1 MNANDRAITGF
12 AMAGH
17 AMVHTYELAVP
28 ILLTVWLA
36 EFSATSATLGS
47 VVAVG
52 YGLFGVGALPAG
64 VLVDRFGSRRLIVA
78 CLFGMGTAFVL
89 LGLLPGVAGIAVAL
103 AVWGLAASV
112 YHPAGLTLISKG
124 ADQRGAAFAYHG
136 MAANVGIAG
145 GPFVTA
151 LLLVV
156 VEWRL
161 AVVVLAVPAFV
172 AGLVGLTVEF
182 DETAAVDKTAAT
194 DADRVAGDG
203 GDDDDSSDD
212 SSTADNDDSSTAD
225 NDDHSDDSSTVDNDD
240 NSDNS
245 DATAPAIDSLA
256 EFVTASRGLF
266 TAGFATV
273 FVLVL
278 FNGLYYR
285 GMVTFLPGL
294 LSDFL
299 DPLLT
304 VDPAAAIGPI
314 ADTPAAR
321 EFDLS
326 QYLYAGLLAV
336 GIGGQYVGGRLT
348 DAVEP
353 ERGLAVMLTAL
364 VVIALLFVPAAG
376 SLSTLLAVS
385 AALGFGLFGLQPLS
399 QATIAKYSPPAYRG
413 LSFGFTYLAIFGIGA
428 LGASLA
434 GAALT
439 YGSQTTLFVMLAGFE
454 MAALGLALWLIV
466 RAR

>member
-12 AMAGH
+12 TMAGH

-28 ILLTVWLA
+28 ILLTVWLV
-36 EFSATSATLGS
+36 EFSVTSATLGS

-52 YGLFGVGALPAG
+52 YGLFGVGALPG
-64 VLVDRFGSRRLIVA
+64 GLLVDRFGSRRLIVA
-78 CLFGMGTAFVL
+78 CLFGMGAAFVL

-145 GPFVTA
+145 GPFLTA
-151 LLLVV
+151 LLLVA
-156 VEWRL
+156 VEWRT
-161 AVVVLAVPAFV
+161 AVIALAVPAFV
-172 AGLVGLTVEF
+172 AGLAGLTVEF
-182 DETAAVDKTAAT
+182 DETAAVDADAA
-194 DADRVAGDG
+194 AGDDASEATA
-203 GDDDDSSDD
+203 DDDGTSPD
-212 SSTADNDDSSTAD
+212 
-225 NDDHSDDSSTVDNDD
+225 V
-240 NSDNS
+240 
-245 DATAPAIDSLA
+245 DSLA

-266 TAGFATV
+266 TAGFLTV

-285 GMVTFLPGL
+285 GMLTFLPGL

-299 DPLLT
+299 DPLLA
-304 VDPAAAIGPI
+304 VDPAAAIEPI
-314 ADTPAAR
+314 ADTPAAS

-326 QYLYAGLLAV
+326 RYLFAGLLAV
-336 GIGGQYVGGRLT
+336 GVAGQYVGGRLT
-348 DAVEP
+348 DAIEP
-353 ERGLAVMLTAL
+353 ERGLAGML
-364 VVIALLFVPAAG
+364 VVLVVVALLFVPASA
-376 SLSTLLAVS
+376 SLPTLLAVS
-385 AALGFGLFGLQPLS
+385 VALGFALFGLQPLS
-399 QATIAKYSPPAYRG
+399 QATIAKYSPPDYRG
-413 LSFGFTYLAIFGIGA
+413 LSFGYTYLAIFGIGA

-439 YGSQTTLFVMLAGFE
+439 YGTQTTVFLMLAAFE
-454 MAALGLALWLIV
+454 ATALTLAVWLIV
-466 RAR
+466 REE

>member
-12 AMAGH
+12 TMAGH

-36 EFSATSATLGS
+36 EYSVTSATLGT

-52 YGLFGVGALPAG
+52 YGLFGVGALPGG
-64 VLVDRFGSRRLIVA
+64 VLVDRFGSRRLIVG
-78 CLFGMGTAFVL
+78 CLFGMGSAFVL
-89 LGLLPGVAGIAVAL
+89 LGLLPGVAGIALAL

-124 ADQRGAAFAYHG
+124 TNQRGAAFAYHG

-145 GPFVTA
+145 GPFLTA

-156 VEWRL
+156 VEWET
-161 AVVVLAVPAFV
+161 AVVLLALPAFV
-172 AGLVGLTVEF
+172 AGGLGLFIEF
-182 DETAAVDKTAAT
+182 DETAAVDG
-194 DADRVAGDG
+194 DAQTRSEDG
-203 GDDDDSSDD
+203 GEDDDDGD
-212 SSTADNDDSSTAD
+212 TG
-225 NDDHSDDSSTVDNDD
+225 
-240 NSDNS
+240 
-245 DATAPAIDSLA
+245 DATAPDVDSLA

-266 TAGFATV
+266 TAGFLTV

-285 GMVTFLPGL
+285 GMLTFLPRL

-299 DPLLT
+299 DPLLA
-304 VDPAAAIGPI
+304 VNPAAAIGPI
-314 ADTPAAR
+314 ADSPAAS

-326 QYLYAGLLAV
+326 RYLFAGLLAV
-336 GIGGQYVGGRLT
+336 GVAGQYVGGKLT
-348 DAVEP
+348 DAIAP
-353 ERGLAVMLTAL
+353 ERGLAGMLAAL
-364 VVIALLFVPAAG
+364 VVIALLFVPASG
-376 SLSTLLAVS
+376 SLPTLLAVS
-385 AALGFGLFGLQPLS
+385 AALGFALFGLQPLS
-399 QATIAKYSPPAYRG
+399 QATIATYSPPEYRG

-428 LGASLA
+428 LGASVA

-439 YGSQTTLFVMLAGFE
+439 YGSRTTLFAMLAAFE
-454 MAALGLALWLIV
+454 LIALVLAVSLLL
-466 RAR
+466 RADPDTAERGV

>member
-28 ILLTVWLA
+28 ILLTVWLV
-36 EFSATSATLGS
+36 EFSVTSATLGT

-52 YGLFGVGALPAG
+52 YGLFGVGALPGG

-78 CLFGMGTAFVL
+78 CLFGMGSAFIL

-124 ADQRGAAFAYHG
+124 AEERGAAFAYHG

-145 GPFVTA
+145 GPFLTA
-151 LLLVV
+151 LLLVI

-161 AVVVLAVPAFV
+161 AVVLLAIPAFI
-172 AGLVGLTVEF
+172 AGAVGLTVTF
-182 DETAAVDKTAAT
+182 DETAAVD
-194 DADRVAGDG
+194 D
-203 GDDDDSSDD
+203 
-212 SSTADNDDSSTAD
+212 
-225 NDDHSDDSSTVDNDD
+225 
-240 NSDNS
+240 
-245 DATAPAIDSLA
+245 DATAGEDESGERAVDAGKDDASDTATASDVDSLA
-256 EFVTASRGLF
+256 SFVSASRGLF
-266 TAGFATV
+266 TAGFLTV

-285 GMVTFLPGL
+285 GMVTFLPEV
-294 LSDFL
+294 LSDVL
-299 DPLLT
+299 DPLLA
-304 VDPAAAIGPI
+304 VDPAAAVGPV
-314 ADTPAAR
+314 ADSPAAS

-326 QYLYAGLLAV
+326 KYLYAGLLAV
-336 GIGGQYVGGRLT
+336 GVAGQYVGGKLT
-348 DAVEP
+348 DAIEP
-353 ERGLAVMLTAL
+353 ERGLAGMLTLL
-364 VVIALLFVPAAG
+364 VAIALLFVPASG
-376 SLSTLLAVS
+376 SLPTLLAISV
-385 AALGFGLFGLQPLS
+385 ALGFALFGLQPLS

-454 MAALGLALWLIV
+454 AIALGLTVWLIR
-466 RAR
+466 RA

>member
-28 ILLTVWLA
+28 ILLTVWLV
-36 EFSATSATLGS
+36 EFSVTSATLGT

-52 YGLFGVGALPAG
+52 YGLFGVGALPGG
-64 VLVDRFGSRRLIVA
+64 VLVDRFGSRRLTVA
-78 CLFGMGTAFVL
+78 CLFGMGSAFIL

-124 ADQRGAAFAYHG
+124 AEERGAAFAYHG

-145 GPFVTA
+145 GPFLTA
-151 LLLVV
+151 LLLVI

-161 AVVVLAVPAFV
+161 AVVVLAIPAFITG
-172 AGLVGLTVEF
+172 AVGLTVTF
-182 DETAAVDKTAAT
+182 DETAAVD
-194 DADRVAGDG
+194 D
-203 GDDDDSSDD
+203 
-212 SSTADNDDSSTAD
+212 
-225 NDDHSDDSSTVDNDD
+225 
-240 NSDNS
+240 
-245 DATAPAIDSLA
+245 DATAGEDESGERAVDAGKDDASDTATASDVDSLA
-256 EFVTASRGLF
+256 SFVSASRGLF
-266 TAGFATV
+266 TAGFLTV

-285 GMVTFLPGL
+285 GMVTFLPEV
-294 LSDFL
+294 LSDVL
-299 DPLLT
+299 DPLLS
-304 VDPAAAIGPI
+304 VDPAAAIGPV
-314 ADTPAAR
+314 ADSPAAS

-326 QYLYAGLLAV
+326 KYLYAGLLAV
-336 GIGGQYVGGRLT
+336 GVAGQYVGGKLT
-348 DAVEP
+348 DAIEP
-353 ERGLAVMLTAL
+353 ERGLAGILTLL
-364 VVIALLFVPAAG
+364 VVIALLFVPASG
-376 SLSTLLAVS
+376 SLPTLLAISV
-385 AALGFGLFGLQPLS
+385 ALGFALFGLQPLS

-454 MAALGLALWLIV
+454 AIALGLTVWLIR
-466 RAR
+466 RA

>member
-1 MNANDRAITGF
+1 MNANDRSITGF

-28 ILLTVWLA
+28 ILLTVWLV
-36 EFSATSATLGS
+36 EFSVTSATLGT

-52 YGLFGVGALPAG
+52 YGLFGVGALPG
-64 VLVDRFGSRRLIVA
+64 GLLVDRFGSRRLIVA

-124 ADQRGAAFAYHG
+124 TQQRGAAFAYHG

-145 GPFVTA
+145 GPFLTA

-156 VEWRL
+156 VEWQL

-172 AGLVGLTVEF
+172 AGAVGLTVEF
-182 DETAAVDKTAAT
+182 DETAAVDGDTTA
-194 DADRVAGDG
+194 
-203 GDDDDSSDD
+203 GDDDGGERAIDERAGEDD
-212 SSTADNDDSSTAD
+212 G
-225 NDDHSDDSSTVDNDD
+225 
-240 NSDNS
+240 
-245 DATAPAIDSLA
+245 DATATAPDIDSLA
-256 EFVTASRGLF
+256 TFVSASRGLF
-266 TAGFATV
+266 TAGFLTV

-285 GMVTFLPGL
+285 GMVTFLPEV
-294 LSDFL
+294 LSDVL
-299 DPLLT
+299 EPLLA
-304 VDPAAAIGPI
+304 VDPATAIGPV
-314 ADTPAAR
+314 ADSPAAS

-336 GIGGQYVGGRLT
+336 GVAGQYVGGRLT
-348 DAVEP
+348 DTIEP
-353 ERGLAVMLTAL
+353 ERGLAVMLTLL
-364 VVIALLFVPAAG
+364 VVIALLFVPASE
-376 SLSTLLAVS
+376 SLPTLLAISV
-385 AALGFGLFGLQPLS
+385 ALGFALFGLQPLS

-454 MAALGLALWLIV
+454 AAALGLAVWLIV
-466 RAR
+466 RE

>member
-28 ILLTVWLA
+28 ILLTVWLV
-36 EFSATSATLGS
+36 EFSVTSATLGT

-52 YGLFGVGALPAG
+52 YGLFGVGALPGG

-78 CLFGMGTAFVL
+78 CLFGMGSAFIL

-124 ADQRGAAFAYHG
+124 AEERGAAFAYHG

-145 GPFVTA
+145 GPFLTA
-151 LLLVV
+151 LLLVI

-161 AVVVLAVPAFV
+161 AVVLLAIPAFI
-172 AGLVGLTVEF
+172 AGAVGLTVTF
-182 DETAAVDKTAAT
+182 DETAAVD
-194 DADRVAGDG
+194 D
-203 GDDDDSSDD
+203 
-212 SSTADNDDSSTAD
+212 
-225 NDDHSDDSSTVDNDD
+225 
-240 NSDNS
+240 
-245 DATAPAIDSLA
+245 DATAGEDESGERAVDAGKDDASDTATASDVDSLA
-256 EFVTASRGLF
+256 SFVTASRGLF
-266 TAGFATV
+266 TTGFLTV

-285 GMVTFLPGL
+285 GMVTFLPEV
-294 LSDFL
+294 LSDVL
-299 DPLLT
+299 DPLLA
-304 VDPAAAIGPI
+304 VDPAAAIGPV
-314 ADTPAAR
+314 ADSPAAS

-326 QYLYAGLLAV
+326 KYLYAGLLAV
-336 GIGGQYVGGRLT
+336 GVAGQYVGGKLT
-348 DAVEP
+348 NAIEP
-353 ERGLAVMLTAL
+353 ERGLARMLTLL
-364 VVIALLFVPAAG
+364 VVIALLFVPASG
-376 SLSTLLAVS
+376 SLPTLLAISV
-385 AALGFGLFGLQPLS
+385 ALGFALFGLQPLS

-454 MAALGLALWLIV
+454 AIALGLTVWLIR
-466 RAR
+466 RA

>member
-28 ILLTVWLA
+28 ILLTVWLV
-36 EFSATSATLGS
+36 EYSVTSATLGT

-52 YGLFGVGALPAG
+52 YGLFGVGALPG
-64 VLVDRFGSRRLIVA
+64 GLLVDRFGSRRLIVA
-78 CLFGMGTAFVL
+78 CLFGMGSAFVL

-124 ADQRGAAFAYHG
+124 AEERGAAFAYHG

-145 GPFVTA
+145 GPFLTA
-151 LLLVV
+151 LLLVI

-161 AVVVLAVPAFV
+161 AVVLLAIPAFI
-172 AGLVGLTVEF
+172 AGAVGLTVTF
-182 DETAAVDKTAAT
+182 DETAAVD
-194 DADRVAGDG
+194 D
-203 GDDDDSSDD
+203 
-212 SSTADNDDSSTAD
+212 
-225 NDDHSDDSSTVDNDD
+225 
-240 NSDNS
+240 
-245 DATAPAIDSLA
+245 DATAGEDESGERAVDAGKDDASDTATASDVDSLA
-256 EFVTASRGLF
+256 SFVTASRGLF
-266 TAGFATV
+266 TTGFLTV

-285 GMVTFLPGL
+285 GMVTFLPEV
-294 LSDFL
+294 LSDVL
-299 DPLLT
+299 DPLLA
-304 VDPAAAIGPI
+304 VDPAATIGPV
-314 ADTPAAR
+314 ADSPAAS

-326 QYLYAGLLAV
+326 KYLYAGLLAV
-336 GIGGQYVGGRLT
+336 GVAGQYVGGKLT
-348 DAVEP
+348 DAIEP
-353 ERGLAVMLTAL
+353 ERGLAGMLTLL
-364 VVIALLFVPAAG
+364 VVIALLFVPASG
-376 SLSTLLAVS
+376 SLPTLLAISV
-385 AALGFGLFGLQPLS
+385 ALGFALFGLQPLS

-454 MAALGLALWLIV
+454 AIALGLTVWLIR
-466 RAR
+466 RA

>member
-28 ILLTVWLA
+28 ILLTVWLV
-36 EFSATSATLGS
+36 EFSVTSATLGT

-52 YGLFGVGALPAG
+52 YGLFGVGALPGG

-78 CLFGMGTAFVL
+78 CLFGMGSAFIL

-124 ADQRGAAFAYHG
+124 AEERGAAFAYHG

-145 GPFVTA
+145 GPFLTA
-151 LLLVV
+151 LLLVI

-161 AVVVLAVPAFV
+161 AVVLLAIPAFI
-172 AGLVGLTVEF
+172 AGAVGLTVTF
-182 DETAAVDKTAAT
+182 DETAAV
-194 DADRVAGDG
+194 AD
-203 GDDDDSSDD
+203 
-212 SSTADNDDSSTAD
+212 
-225 NDDHSDDSSTVDNDD
+225 
-240 NSDNS
+240 
-245 DATAPAIDSLA
+245 DATAGEDESGKRAVDAGKDDTSDTATASDVDSLA
-256 EFVTASRGLF
+256 SFVTASRGLF
-266 TAGFATV
+266 TTGFLTV

-285 GMVTFLPGL
+285 GMVTFLPEV
-294 LSDFL
+294 LSDVL
-299 DPLLT
+299 DPLLA
-304 VDPAAAIGPI
+304 VDPAAAIGPV
-314 ADTPAAR
+314 ADSPAAS

-326 QYLYAGLLAV
+326 KYLYAGLLAV
-336 GIGGQYVGGRLT
+336 GVAGQYVGGKLT
-348 DAVEP
+348 DAIEP
-353 ERGLAVMLTAL
+353 ERGLAGMLTLL
-364 VVIALLFVPAAG
+364 VAIALLFVPASG
-376 SLSTLLAVS
+376 SLPTLLAISV
-385 AALGFGLFGLQPLS
+385 ALGFALFGLQPLS

-454 MAALGLALWLIV
+454 AIALGLTVWLIR
-466 RAR
+466 RA

>member
-28 ILLTVWLA
+28 ILLTVWLV
-36 EFSATSATLGS
+36 EYSVTSATLGT

-52 YGLFGVGALPAG
+52 YGLFGVGALPG
-64 VLVDRFGSRRLIVA
+64 GLLVDRFGSRRLIVA
-78 CLFGMGTAFVL
+78 CLFGMGSAFVL

-124 ADQRGAAFAYHG
+124 AEERGAAFAYHG

-145 GPFVTA
+145 GPFLTA
-151 LLLVV
+151 LLLVI

-161 AVVVLAVPAFV
+161 AVVLLAIPAFI
-172 AGLVGLTVEF
+172 AGAVGLTVTF
-182 DETAAVDKTAAT
+182 DETAAVD
-194 DADRVAGDG
+194 D
-203 GDDDDSSDD
+203 
-212 SSTADNDDSSTAD
+212 
-225 NDDHSDDSSTVDNDD
+225 
-240 NSDNS
+240 
-245 DATAPAIDSLA
+245 DATAGEDESGERAVDAGKDDASDTATASDVDSLA
-256 EFVTASRGLF
+256 SFVTASRGLF
-266 TAGFATV
+266 TTGFLTV

-285 GMVTFLPGL
+285 GMVTFLPEV
-294 LSDFL
+294 LSDVL
-299 DPLLT
+299 DPLLA
-304 VDPAAAIGPI
+304 VDPAAAIGPV
-314 ADTPAAR
+314 ADSPAAS

-326 QYLYAGLLAV
+326 KYLYAGLLAV
-336 GIGGQYVGGRLT
+336 GVAGQYVGGKLT
-348 DAVEP
+348 DAIEP
-353 ERGLAVMLTAL
+353 ERGLAGMLTLL
-364 VVIALLFVPAAG
+364 VVIALLFVPASG
-376 SLSTLLAVS
+376 SLPTLLAISV
-385 AALGFGLFGLQPLS
+385 ALGFALFGLQPLS

-454 MAALGLALWLIV
+454 AIALGLTVWLIR
-466 RAR
+466 RA

>member
-17 AMVHTYELAVP
+17 GMVHTYELAVP

-145 GPFVTA
+145 GPFLTA

-182 DETAAVDKTAAT
+182 DETAAVDKTTAA
-194 DADRVAGDG
+194 DADRVAGDDNG
-203 GDDDDSSDD
+203 GGADDSGDTADDANSNTADDDDGSDD
-212 SSTADNDDSSTAD
+212 
-225 NDDHSDDSSTVDNDD
+225 
-240 NSDNS
+240 S

-256 EFVTASRGLF
+256 AFVTASRGLF

-304 VDPAAAIGPI
+304 VNPASAIGPI
-314 ADTPAAR
+314 ADTPAAS

-348 DAVEP
+348 DAVDP
-353 ERGLAVMLTAL
+353 ERGLAVMLAAL
-364 VVIALLFVPAAG
+364 VAIALLFVPAAG

-439 YGSQTTLFVMLAGFE
+439 YGSRTTLFVMLAGFE
-454 MAALGLALWLIV
+454 TAALGLALWLIV

>member
-28 ILLTVWLA
+28 LLLTVWLA
-36 EFSATSATLGS
+36 EFSVTSATLGS

-52 YGLFGVGALPAG
+52 YGLFGVGALPG
-64 VLVDRFGSRRLIVA
+64 GLLVDLFGSRRLIVA
-78 CLFGMGTAFVL
+78 CLFGMGSAFVL

-124 ADQRGAAFAYHG
+124 ANQRGAAFAYHG

-145 GPFVTA
+145 GPFLTA
-151 LLLVV
+151 LLLVA
-156 VEWRL
+156 VEWRT
-161 AVVVLAVPAFV
+161 AVIVLAVPAFI

-182 DETAAVDKTAAT
+182 DETAAVDAA
-194 DADRVAGDG
+194 A
-203 GDDDDSSDD
+203 
-212 SSTADNDDSSTAD
+212 
-225 NDDHSDDSSTVDNDD
+225 
-240 NSDNS
+240 
-245 DATAPAIDSLA
+245 DATAGGKGDDASDTTAGDTGDGTSPDVDSLA

-266 TAGFATV
+266 TAGFLTV

-285 GMVTFLPGL
+285 GMLTFLPGL

-304 VDPAAAIGPI
+304 VDPVAVIEPI
-314 ADTPAAR
+314 ADTPAAK

-326 QYLYAGLLAV
+326 RYLFAGLLAV
-336 GIGGQYVGGRLT
+336 GVAGQYVGGRLT
-348 DAVEP
+348 DAIEP
-353 ERGLAVMLTAL
+353 ERGLAGML
-364 VVIALLFVPAAG
+364 VVLVVVALLFVPASR
-376 SLSTLLAVS
+376 SLPTLLAVS
-385 AALGFGLFGLQPLS
+385 VALGFALFGLQPLS
-399 QATIAKYSPPAYRG
+399 QATIAKYSPPDYRG
-413 LSFGFTYLAIFGIGA
+413 LSFGYTYLAIFGIGA

-439 YGSQTTLFVMLAGFE
+439 YGSQTTVFVMLAAFE
-454 MAALGLALWLIV
+454 ATALTLAVWLIV
-466 RAR
+466 RDE

>member
-28 ILLTVWLA
+28 ILLTVWLV
-36 EFSATSATLGS
+36 EFSVTSATLGT

-52 YGLFGVGALPAG
+52 YGLFGVGALPGG

-78 CLFGMGTAFVL
+78 CLFGMGSAFIL

-124 ADQRGAAFAYHG
+124 AEERGAAFAYHG

-145 GPFVTA
+145 GPFLTA
-151 LLLVV
+151 LLLVI

-161 AVVVLAVPAFV
+161 AVVLLAIPAFI
-172 AGLVGLTVEF
+172 AGAVGLTVTF
-182 DETAAVDKTAAT
+182 DEAAAI
-194 DADRVAGDG
+194 
-203 GDDDDSSDD
+203 DD
-212 SSTADNDDSSTAD
+212 
-225 NDDHSDDSSTVDNDD
+225 
-240 NSDNS
+240 
-245 DATAPAIDSLA
+245 DATAGEDESGERAVDAGKDDASDTATASDVDSLA
-256 EFVTASRGLF
+256 SFVTASRGLF
-266 TAGFATV
+266 TTGFLTV

-285 GMVTFLPGL
+285 GMVTFLPEV
-294 LSDFL
+294 LSDVL
-299 DPLLT
+299 DPLLA
-304 VDPAAAIGPI
+304 VDPAAAIGPV
-314 ADTPAAR
+314 ADSPAAS

-326 QYLYAGLLAV
+326 KYLYAGLLAV
-336 GIGGQYVGGRLT
+336 GVAGQYVGGKLT
-348 DAVEP
+348 DAIEP
-353 ERGLAVMLTAL
+353 ERGLAGMLTLL
-364 VVIALLFVPAAG
+364 VVIALLFVPASG
-376 SLSTLLAVS
+376 SLPTLLAISV
-385 AALGFGLFGLQPLS
+385 ALGFALFGLQPLS

-454 MAALGLALWLIV
+454 AIALGLTVWLIR
-466 RAR
+466 RA

>member
-28 ILLTVWLA
+28 ILLTVWLV
-36 EFSATSATLGS
+36 EYSVTSATLGT

-52 YGLFGVGALPAG
+52 YGLFGVGALPG
-64 VLVDRFGSRRLIVA
+64 GLLVDRFGSRRLIVA
-78 CLFGMGTAFVL
+78 CLFGMGSAFVL

-124 ADQRGAAFAYHG
+124 AEERGAAFAYHG

-145 GPFVTA
+145 GPFLTA
-151 LLLVV
+151 LLLVI

-161 AVVVLAVPAFV
+161 AVVLLAIPAFI
-172 AGLVGLTVEF
+172 AGAVGLTVTF
-182 DETAAVDKTAAT
+182 DETAAVD
-194 DADRVAGDG
+194 D
-203 GDDDDSSDD
+203 
-212 SSTADNDDSSTAD
+212 
-225 NDDHSDDSSTVDNDD
+225 
-240 NSDNS
+240 
-245 DATAPAIDSLA
+245 DATAGEDESGERAVDAGKDDASDTATASDVDSLA
-256 EFVTASRGLF
+256 SFVTASRGLF
-266 TAGFATV
+266 TTGFLTV

-285 GMVTFLPGL
+285 GMVTFLPEV
-294 LSDFL
+294 LSDVL
-299 DPLLT
+299 DPLLA
-304 VDPAAAIGPI
+304 VDPAAAIGPV
-314 ADTPAAR
+314 ADSPAAS

-326 QYLYAGLLAV
+326 KYLYAGLLAV
-336 GIGGQYVGGRLT
+336 GVAGQYVGGKLT
-348 DAVEP
+348 DAIEP
-353 ERGLAVMLTAL
+353 ERGLAGMLTLL
-364 VVIALLFVPAAG
+364 VAIALLFVPASG
-376 SLSTLLAVS
+376 SLPTLLAISV
-385 AALGFGLFGLQPLS
+385 ALGFALFGLQPLS

-454 MAALGLALWLIV
+454 AIALGLTVWLIR
-466 RAR
+466 RA

>member
-28 ILLTVWLA
+28 ILLTVWLV
-36 EFSATSATLGS
+36 EFSVTSATLGT

-52 YGLFGVGALPAG
+52 YGLFGVGALPGG

-78 CLFGMGTAFVL
+78 CLFGMGSAFIL
-89 LGLLPGVAGIAVAL
+89 LGLLPGVAGITVAL

-124 ADQRGAAFAYHG
+124 ADERGAAFAYHG

-145 GPFVTA
+145 GPFLTA
-151 LLLVV
+151 LLLVI

-161 AVVVLAVPAFV
+161 AVVLLAIPAFI
-172 AGLVGLTVEF
+172 AGAVGLTVTF
-182 DETAAVDKTAAT
+182 DETAAI
-194 DADRVAGDG
+194 
-203 GDDDDSSDD
+203 DDDGTAGEDESGERAVDAGKDDASD
-212 SSTADNDDSSTAD
+212 T
-225 NDDHSDDSSTVDNDD
+225 
-240 NSDNS
+240 
-245 DATAPAIDSLA
+245 ATASDVDSLA
-256 EFVTASRGLF
+256 SFVTASGGLF
-266 TAGFATV
+266 TTGFLTV

-285 GMVTFLPGL
+285 GMVTFLPEV
-294 LSDFL
+294 LSDVL
-299 DPLLT
+299 DPLLA
-304 VDPAAAIGPI
+304 VDPAAAIGPV
-314 ADTPAAR
+314 ADSPAAS

-326 QYLYAGLLAV
+326 KYLYAGLLAV
-336 GIGGQYVGGRLT
+336 GVAGQYVGGKLT
-348 DAVEP
+348 DAIEP
-353 ERGLAVMLTAL
+353 ERGLAGMLTLL
-364 VVIALLFVPAAG
+364 VVIALLFVPASG
-376 SLSTLLAVS
+376 SLPTLLAISV
-385 AALGFGLFGLQPLS
+385 ALGFALFGLQPLS

-439 YGSQTTLFVMLAGFE
+439 YGSQTTLFVLLAGFE
-454 MAALGLALWLIV
+454 AIALGLTVWLIR
-466 RAR
+466 RA

>member
-28 ILLTVWLA
+28 ILLTVWLV
-36 EFSATSATLGS
+36 EFSVTSATLGT

-52 YGLFGVGALPAG
+52 YGLFGVGALPGG

-78 CLFGMGTAFVL
+78 CLFGMGSAFIL
-89 LGLLPGVAGIAVAL
+89 LGLLPSVAGIAVAL

-124 ADQRGAAFAYHG
+124 AEERGAAFAYHG

-145 GPFVTA
+145 GPFLTA
-151 LLLVV
+151 LLLVI

-161 AVVVLAVPAFV
+161 AVVLLAIPAFI
-172 AGLVGLTVEF
+172 AGAVGLTVTF
-182 DETAAVDKTAAT
+182 DETAAVD
-194 DADRVAGDG
+194 D
-203 GDDDDSSDD
+203 
-212 SSTADNDDSSTAD
+212 
-225 NDDHSDDSSTVDNDD
+225 
-240 NSDNS
+240 
-245 DATAPAIDSLA
+245 DATAGEDESGERAVDAGKDDASDTATASDVDSLA
-256 EFVTASRGLF
+256 SFVSASRGLF
-266 TAGFATV
+266 TAGFLTV

-285 GMVTFLPGL
+285 GMVTFLPEV
-294 LSDFL
+294 LSDVL
-299 DPLLT
+299 DPLLA
-304 VDPAAAIGPI
+304 VDPAAAVGPV
-314 ADTPAAR
+314 ADSPAAS

-326 QYLYAGLLAV
+326 KYLYAGLLAV
-336 GIGGQYVGGRLT
+336 GVAGQYVGGKLT
-348 DAVEP
+348 DAIEP
-353 ERGLAVMLTAL
+353 ERGLAGMLTLL
-364 VVIALLFVPAAG
+364 VAIALLFVPASG
-376 SLSTLLAVS
+376 SLPTLLAISV
-385 AALGFGLFGLQPLS
+385 ALGFALFGLQPLS

-454 MAALGLALWLIV
+454 AIALGLTVWLIR
-466 RAR
+466 RA

>member
-28 ILLTVWLA
+28 ILLTVWLV
-36 EFSATSATLGS
+36 EFSVTSATLGT

-52 YGLFGVGALPAG
+52 YGLFGVGALPGG

-78 CLFGMGTAFVL
+78 CLFGMGSAFIL

-124 ADQRGAAFAYHG
+124 AEERGAAFAYHG

-145 GPFVTA
+145 GPFLTA
-151 LLLVV
+151 LLLVI

-161 AVVVLAVPAFV
+161 AVVLLAIPAFI
-172 AGLVGLTVEF
+172 AGAVGLTVTF
-182 DETAAVDKTAAT
+182 DETAAVD
-194 DADRVAGDG
+194 D
-203 GDDDDSSDD
+203 
-212 SSTADNDDSSTAD
+212 
-225 NDDHSDDSSTVDNDD
+225 
-240 NSDNS
+240 
-245 DATAPAIDSLA
+245 DATAGEDESGERAVDAGKDDASDTATASDVDSLA
-256 EFVTASRGLF
+256 SFVTASRGLF
-266 TAGFATV
+266 TTGFLTV

-285 GMVTFLPGL
+285 GMVTFLPEV
-294 LSDFL
+294 LSDVL
-299 DPLLT
+299 DPLLA
-304 VDPAAAIGPI
+304 VDPAAAIGPV
-314 ADTPAAR
+314 ADSPAAS

-326 QYLYAGLLAV
+326 KYLYAGLLAV
-336 GIGGQYVGGRLT
+336 GVAGQYVGGKLT
-348 DAVEP
+348 DAIEP
-353 ERGLAVMLTAL
+353 ERGLAGMLTLL
-364 VVIALLFVPAAG
+364 VVIALLFVPASG
-376 SLSTLLAVS
+376 SLPTLLAISV
-385 AALGFGLFGLQPLS
+385 ALGFALFGLQPLS

-454 MAALGLALWLIV
+454 AIALGLTVWLIR
-466 RAR
+466 RA